1 MWIHSTK
8 TQIQHVILYSKINF
22 KRSFKDFWYTK
33 INLSQKYILN
43 QNPCISNSYV
53 KNHYAT
59 LCIKLL
65 IESILFFSKTDNN
78 IFTNHVVFFMKNIWK
93 FRHQIPCK
101 KCKIYNKYLSC
112 FNVCLCF
119 KFLVNYIQYHLI
131 SKYLSS

>member
-1 MWIHSTK
+1 M
-8 TQIQHVILYSKINF
+8 ILYSKINF

-65 IESILFFSKTDNN
+65 IENILFFSKTDNN
-78 IFTNHVVFFMKNIWK
+78 IFTKNVVFFMKI
-93 FRHQIPCK
+93 FESLDI
-101 KCKIYNKYLSC
+101 
-112 FNVCLCF
+112 
-119 KFLVNYIQYHLI
+119 KFLKKNIKYTTNIYHVLMFV
-131 SKYLSS
+131 YALNF